1 MRHSYEDQ
9 SIAMLVRPKASV
21 KLEESWKAPR
31 VNSLKQIQD
40 LGLAD
45 VARMLKLNN
54 TYAYETSYLNA
65 QGMSALPMAR
75 SIAGVL
81 TMAPWRS

>member
-1 MRHSYEDQ
+1 
-9 SIAMLVRPKASV
+9 MLVRPKASV

-40 LGLAD
+40 LELAD